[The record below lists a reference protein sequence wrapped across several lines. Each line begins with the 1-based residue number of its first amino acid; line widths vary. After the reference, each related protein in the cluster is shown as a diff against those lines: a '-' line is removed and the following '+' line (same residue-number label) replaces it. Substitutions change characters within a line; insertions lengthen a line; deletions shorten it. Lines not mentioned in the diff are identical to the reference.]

1 MIKRTITKSLRFS
14 LAEYESINLELE
26 KTNLS
31 FSSFT
36 RNLLLKKKINSKTDD
51 KLILEI
57 NRIGNNLNQIAYV
70 INLMKLN
77 GSLNLSDNMLSEIQT
92 FNAMLR
98 DLSRMQE
105 KLIKKMPL
113 ASVLRVKPKEKCS
126 AVSGA

>member
-1 MIKRTITKSLRFS
+1 MIERTITKSLRFS

-57 NRIGNNLNQIAYV
+57 NRIGNNLNQIARAV
-70 INLMKLN
+70 NKQERINVLSELVKIEQSIKELVN
-77 GSLNLSDNMLSEIQT
+77 GS
-92 FNAMLR
+92 
-98 DLSRMQE
+98 
-105 KLIKKMPL
+105 
-113 ASVLRVKPKEKCS
+113 
-126 AVSGA
+126 

>member
-1 MIKRTITKSLRFS
+1 MIERTITKSLRFS

-57 NRIGNNLNQIAYV
+57 NRIGNNLNQIARAV
-70 INLMKLN
+70 NKQARINVLSELVKIEQSIKELVN
-77 GSLNLSDNMLSEIQT
+77 GS
-92 FNAMLR
+92 
-98 DLSRMQE
+98 
-105 KLIKKMPL
+105 
-113 ASVLRVKPKEKCS
+113 
-126 AVSGA
+126 

>member
-1 MIKRTITKSLRFS
+1 MIERTITKSLRFS

-57 NRIGNNLNQIAYV
+57 NRIGNNLNQIARAV
-70 INLMKLN
+70 NKQERINVLSELVKIEQTIKELVN
-77 GSLNLSDNMLSEIQT
+77 GS
-92 FNAMLR
+92 
-98 DLSRMQE
+98 
-105 KLIKKMPL
+105 
-113 ASVLRVKPKEKCS
+113 
-126 AVSGA
+126 